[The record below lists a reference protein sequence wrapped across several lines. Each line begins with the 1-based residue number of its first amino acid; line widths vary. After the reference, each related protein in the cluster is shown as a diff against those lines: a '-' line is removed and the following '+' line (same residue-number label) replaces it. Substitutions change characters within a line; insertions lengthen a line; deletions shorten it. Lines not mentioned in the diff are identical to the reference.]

1 MVRKAAFSLFFTF
14 PCAQMYQCWKNR
26 LATLPEMKSLT
37 LCLAHTLLMLPV
49 WPTRNKCWAARRNGT
64 HFLMFLLVQPNNNE
78 GAGLRI
84 GRFSPHDRLPLPL
97 LLKRCIW
104 IVFEIHLLGTSV
116 SFIDSSSAVSLPC
129 SQRESG
135 FGHFVWINWCIWLN
149 NSLTEELKLDW
160 TGLTSQSW
168 LVNSKSW

>member
-1 MVRKAAFSLFFTF
+1 MCTDVSMLKKQACHTAWNEKLDVVPCTHAAHAASVAR
-14 PCAQMYQCWKNR
+14 PVINAE
-26 LATLPEMKSLT
+26 PPGEMGPTSSCF
-37 LCLAHTLLMLPV
+37 CLSNLITM
-49 WPTRNKCWAARRNGT
+49 T
-64 HFLMFLLVQPNNNE
+64 

>member
-1 MVRKAAFSLFFTF
+1 MHRCINVEKTGLPHCLKWKAWR
-14 PCAQMYQCWKNR
+14 CALHTRCSCCQCGRPVIN
-26 LATLPEMKSLT
+26 AEPPGEMGPTSSCF
-37 LCLAHTLLMLPV
+37 CLSNLITM
-49 WPTRNKCWAARRNGT
+49 T
-64 HFLMFLLVQPNNNE
+64 

>member
-1 MVRKAAFSLFFTF
+1 MHRCINVEKTGLPHCLKWKAWR
-14 PCAQMYQCWKNR
+14 CALHTRCSCCQCG
-26 LATLPEMKSLT
+26 
-37 LCLAHTLLMLPV
+37 
-49 WPTRNKCWAARRNGT
+49 PTRNKRWGARLNGT

-104 IVFEIHLLGTSV
+104 IVFEMHLLGTSV